1 VEQGDGYSRL
11 KRKALIEK
19 SLARQEKREKLCN
32 VMDIWQKNN
41 FQGRKDELCYYK
53 QQAHPLFQEFHIK
66 GK

>member
-1 VEQGDGYSRL
+1 MVTQE

-19 SLARQEKREKLCN
+19 ALVGQEKREKLCN

-41 FQGRKDELCYYK
+41 FQGRRDELCNCK
-53 QQAHPLFQEFHIK
+53 QQAHPLFQELHIK